1 MFLWAG
7 IFFQKL
13 TKSLRICMRLFL
25 KNRKGTSF
33 FARQKASLTIEA
45 AVVIPI
51 TIGVLAC
58 ILFLFRMIQV
68 QVAIEECLMY
78 VGRNLAVESCILDSE
93 ETMFLTAEMQLL
105 DALDEH
111 KLVEQYVRYG
121 RYGVSLGKS
130 KFEGENIT
138 LCAEYEMKLSVRFF
152 EIDGIQMSSVNQF
165 RKWKG
170 SNAEGELFEYVYVT
184 ESGRVYHQNLNCRVL
199 DLSVSS
205 IPLFEVKAIRGS
217 DGQKYYPCE
226 LCLIQM
232 DTDVVFYTNYGTR
245 YHGDI
250 SCSALKRTVKK
261 ILKTESGNKKACSFC
276 FP

>member
-1 MFLWAG
+1 
-7 IFFQKL
+7 
-13 TKSLRICMRLFL
+13 MRLFQ
-25 KNRKGTSF
+25 KNCKGTSF
-33 FARQKASLTIEA
+33 FARRKASLTIEA

-58 ILFLFRMIQV
+58 VLFLFRMIQV

-78 VGRNLAVESCILDSE
+78 VGRELAVESCIWDSE
-93 ETMFLTAEMQLL
+93 EAVFLTAEMQLL

-130 KFEGENIT
+130 EFEGENIT
-138 LCAEYEMKLSVRFF
+138 LCAEYEVKLPVKFF

-165 RKWKG
+165 QKWTGG
-170 SNAEGELFEYVYVT
+170 SEGRELSEYIYIT
-184 ESGRVYHQNLNCRVL
+184 ESGRVYHQDLNCRAL

-205 IPLFEVKAIRGS
+205 VSLSEVNGIRGS

-226 LCLIQM
+226 HCLIKM

-276 FP
+276 SL